1 MEGVIAHNLGVV
13 RERIARATERA
24 GREPGGVRLV
34 GVSKTFPVTYVQ
46 AAAEAGLSDFGENR
60 VQEALDK
67 IERSATLVDVS
78 WHFVGHLQ
86 SNKVY
91 KVVGVVDWIHS
102 LDSDA
107 LLRRVAHAME
117 QQTKPTQLL
126 VQVDLAGE
134 ATKYGASLD
143 EARRMFDTAVEH
155 EALQVRGLMVL
166 PPWSDDPEQVRPYFK
181 RLRELRDRFL
191 DDGVDPTMLT
201 ELSMGMSHDLEVAIE
216 EGATMVRV
224 GTAVFGRRSPPST
237 NT

>member
-1 MEGVIAHNLGVV
+1 MEGAIAHNLGVV
-13 RERIARATERA
+13 RARIARATERA

-34 GVSKTFPVTYVQ
+34 GVSKTFPFTYVQ
-46 AAAEAGLSDFGENR
+46 AAVEAGLSDFGENR

-67 IERSATLVDVS
+67 IERTATLVDVS
-78 WHFVGHLQ
+78 WHLVGHLQ
-86 SNKVY
+86 SNKVR

-126 VQVDLAGE
+126 VQVDLAGK

-191 DDGVDPTMLT
+191 DDGVDPAMLT
-201 ELSMGMSHDLEVAIE
+201 ELSMGMSHNLEVAIE